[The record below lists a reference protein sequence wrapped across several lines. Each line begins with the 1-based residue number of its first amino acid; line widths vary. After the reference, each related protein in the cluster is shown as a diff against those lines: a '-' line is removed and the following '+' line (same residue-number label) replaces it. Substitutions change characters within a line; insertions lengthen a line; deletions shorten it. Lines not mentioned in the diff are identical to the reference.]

1 MIGGENIKELV
12 QEMKEEVIKEMQSH
26 LATARRQMKDSSQTI
41 IRKKKITSAARS
53 RMDTARERGHD
64 MEDKHEKI
72 INTKETQKSMKFT
85 LGTADLST
93 L

>member
-1 MIGGENIKELV
+1 
-12 QEMKEEVIKEMQSH
+12 
-26 LATARRQMKDSSQTI
+26 
-41 IRKKKITSAARS
+41 
-53 RMDTARERGHD
+53 MDTARERGND